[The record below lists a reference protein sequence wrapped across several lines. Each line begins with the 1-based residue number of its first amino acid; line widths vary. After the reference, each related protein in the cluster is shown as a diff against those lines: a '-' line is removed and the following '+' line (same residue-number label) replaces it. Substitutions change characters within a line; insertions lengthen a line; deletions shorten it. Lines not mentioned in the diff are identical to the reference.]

1 LRSIAMT
8 EKTEN
13 TNRYLF
19 VITGFDAELKRI

>member
-1 LRSIAMT
+1 MT

>member
-1 LRSIAMT
+1 MT

-19 VITGFDAELKRI
+19 VITGFDAELKRT